1 MVNIVV
7 GNKSMNNLLLFFK
20 FFNKGRCLYVN
31 NIFMFLKKKERIGEF

>member
-7 GNKSMNNLLLFFK
+7 GKKSMNNLLLFFK

-31 NIFMFLKKKERIGEF
+31 NIFMFLKKKNW